1 MVIRHKVK
9 VFQFMIG
16 KIILFGITINVQLV
30 MKLALLVKVKEH
42 LLMVYKILGFR
53 EMIKIVHLVLKYL
66 TSLKKK
72 NQSVTLL
79 VVQDIIKIYINNGL
93 KTPFLI

>member
-30 MKLALLVKVKEH
+30 MKFALLVKVKE
-42 LLMVYKILGFR
+42 LILMVFKILGFL

-72 NQSVTLL
+72 N
-79 VVQDIIKIYINNGL
+79 
-93 KTPFLI
+93 